1 MIRCKDI
8 LRCEI
13 ADCWQPQCEPRPQA
27 PDKVGFSFLV
37 VAVSWWIA
45 VTRTTRSNLNF
56 INSFLVFSKHPL
68 PHWKKGEFKYFNF
81 RTILFRVWTSN
92 AKLPQIAKLELAER
106 FDLRKFWISSAWFEA
121 ESDCLKY
128 FYEFGFLPQR
138 FTKYIGASAPK
149 PFQALSMFEYFIH
162 KDFSILPVVVIL
174 WTRWS
179 TSTKSHICWPSFC
192 EAEEKRLSLIHKHC
206 FYIFF
211 WIGTNGWAFL
221 YLCLLFTSGK
231 CIILKL

>member
-1 MIRCKDI
+1 MIWDRR
-8 LRCEI
+8 L
-13 ADCWQPQCEPRPQA
+13 A
-27 PDKVGFSFLV
+27 PSQDKVGFSFPV
-37 VAVSWWIA
+37 VTWWIA
-45 VTRTTRSNLNF
+45 VSRTSPASNLNF
-56 INSFLVFSKHPL
+56 INSFLFFSKRPAPPL
-68 PHWKKGEFKYFNF
+68 KNGELKYFNF

-231 CIILKL
+231 CLILKL